1 MLLVNDEPF
10 LLLGFS
16 QQLANHFQVYTAE
29 NGFEAIKLVQSRP
42 LDYFAAVI
50 LDLSMPIIDG
60 YEASINIYNY
70 LNESQKNILQ
80 TEKPLNRHW
89 SLRRSRTLIFCLSAD
104 TSTETQKAVRAHPFD
119 GILTSLNQEEM

>member
-50 LDLSMPIIDG
+50 LDISMPIIDG

-70 LNESQKNILQ
+70 LNESQNILHS
-80 TEKPLNRHW
+80 EKPVNWHW
-89 SLRRSRTLIFCLSAD
+89 SLRRSRTLIYCLSAD
-104 TSTETQKAVRAHPFD
+104 TSSETAKAVHAHPFD